1 MDGVDMDMDM
11 DMLDSVDSIREELS
25 FHTIFLEKRGDDTG
39 ILDQADAFVNLSRDN
54 KTVEE
59 VYLCP
64 FTYPGDDDDDASGT
78 HRYAIWDKIAEGIGN
93 LQALREITIWDGH
106 VVDNDCP

>member
-1 MDGVDMDMDM
+1 MDGERRLRQV
-11 DMLDSVDSIREELS
+11 LRGKSIRLHYCTHV
-25 FHTIFLEKRGDDTG
+25 FDK
-39 ILDQADAFVNLSRDN
+39 ADAFVNLSRDN